1 MCVKL
6 SSENLNPGSFH
17 PRPTNT
23 YTYRMCLFGGEI
35 EWMKNSREKMRRK
48 IFLMGVWLEGGEG
61 KKIGRTWVFSL

>member
-6 SSENLNPGSFH
+6 SFEDLNPDSFH

-35 EWMKNSREKMRRK
+35 EWMKNSREKMRKK
-48 IFLMGVWLEGGEG
+48 IFLMGVWL
-61 KKIGRTWVFSL
+61 